1 MVESKYHFPK
11 LGACLDYNLGSGKHF
26 FLFFTVI

>member
-1 MVESKYHFPK
+1 MVESEYHFPK

-26 FLFFTVI
+26 FLFFL

>member
-1 MVESKYHFPK
+1 MVDSEHHFPK
-11 LGACLDYNLGSGKHF
+11 FGVYLGYNLGSGIT